1 MKVSSRRPYL
11 IRAIYEWTLD
21 NSLTPHLLVAV
32 DQPGVVVPRS
42 YAHDGHIALNISPQ
56 AVQGFDPSQDPLI
69 FSARFAGRAFDVQVP
84 TGAVLA
90 VYARENGEGI
100 AFGEPEG
107 PAPHGPGPAPDDPDA
122 KPAQDADRPAKG
134 RPKLRLVK

>member
-1 MKVSSRRPYL
+1 
-11 IRAIYEWTLD
+11 T
-21 NSLTPHLLVAV
+21 
-32 DQPGVVVPRS
+32 DQPGVVIPRS

-56 AVQGFDPSQDPLI
+56 AVQGFDPSQEPLV
-69 FSARFAGRAFDVQVP
+69 FSARFAGRTFDVQVP
-84 TGAVLA
+84 VGAVLA

-107 PAPHGPGPAPDDPDA
+107 PAPHDPDSRS
-122 KPAQDADRPAKG
+122 QDSRAATPKDGDGPTKG